1 MASTLGIRIILAPY
15 DSGHR
20 SARMGNGP
28 EHLLDNGLKGVL
40 QADRRKVQSMTVES
54 QSSLLAEV
62 ATAFELDRLIATE
75 TRLAVE
81 AGEFPLV
88 LSGNCNSS
96 VGTIS
101 GAGIG
106 NLRVVWFDAHADFN
120 TPKTTT
126 TGFLD
131 GDGPR
136 NRRRTLLERVGVEHP
151 RFQPAAGG

>member
-1 MASTLGIRIILAPY
+1 
-15 DSGHR
+15 
-20 SARMGNGP
+20 
-28 EHLLDNGLKGVL
+28 
-40 QADRRKVQSMTVES
+40 MTVES

-131 GDGPR
+131 GMGLAIAVGRCWSGLASSIPGFSPLPEANVVLVGIRSTERPGKNDWMT
-136 NRRRTLLERVGVEHP
+136 RRLP
-151 RFQPAAGG
+151 